1 MKFKTMQEIEQRRA
15 QIREEMEKEGADL
28 TALEAEVRA
37 LKENEEEIRKAAQN
51 AAETRKKIAA
61 GLEGTVLDSQAVE
74 TVSDRTLDE
83 IRASKEYIDAY
94 ARYILTED
102 DKECRA
108 LLTKN
113 APASGQVPVPVIVDQ
128 IIRTAWNNEPVLSR
142 VRRTEFRGNVQVPF
156 EKAADPAYVHEEG
169 YTAQT
174 EESLEIGIVSLIPKN
189 IKKYIR
195 ISDELVD
202 MGGEALLRYI
212 YDELTHQIV
221 KKLAALCVTDIAS
234 ANTTHGSTAIG
245 IPQVTGAPSLTIV
258 PEAEAQLTDE
268 AENLVVVMNRKTSA
282 AFVAARAAGN
292 FAVDPYDGLVVIYSD
307 ALPAY
312 ADASASDVYAIV
324 GDLFAEQVNYP
335 NGDGVVIKYDDMSEA
350 EKDLVKVVGRQYAA
364 HGVTGP
370 GRLCNIVKPAP
381 VTT

>member
-1 MKFKTMQEIEQRRA
+1 MFKTMQEIEARRA
-15 QIREEMEKEGADL
+15 QIREEMDKEGADL
-28 TALEAEVRA
+28 NALEAEVRA
-37 LKENEEEIRKAAQN
+37 LKENEEEIRKAAAN
-51 AAETRKKIAA
+51 AAETRKKIAQ
-61 GLEGTVLDSQAVE
+61 GLEGTVLDVQGE
-74 TVSDRTLDE
+74 TKDKSLDE
-83 IRASKEYIDAY
+83 IRSSKEYVEAF
-94 ARYILTED
+94 ARYILSED

-113 APASGQVPVPVIVDQ
+113 APASGQVPVPTMVDE
-128 IIRTAWNNEPVLSR
+128 IIRTAWDNEPILAR
-142 VRRTEFRGNVQVPF
+142 VRRTAFRGNVNVPF

-221 KKLAALCVTDIAS
+221 KKLAALCITDIAS
-234 ANTTHGSTAIG
+234 ANTTHGSTAVG
-245 IPQVTGAPSLTIV
+245 IPKVTGAPSLTII
-258 PEAEAQLTDE
+258 PTAEAQLTDE
-268 AENLVVVMNRKTSA
+268 AENIVVVINRKSTA
-282 AFVAARAAGN
+282 QFIAARVAGN
-292 FAVDPYDGLVVIYSD
+292 FAVDPYDGLVVLYSD

-312 ADASASDVYAIV
+312 SDANDNAVYAIV
-324 GDLFAEQVNYP
+324 GDLFGEQMNYP

-350 EKDLVKVVGRQYAA
+350 EKDLVKVVGRQYVA

-370 GRLCNIVKPAP
+370 GRLVNIAKPAAA
-381 VTT
+381 TT

>member
-28 TALEAEVRA
+28 TALEAEVRE
-37 LKENEEEIRKAAQN
+37 LKENEEEIRKVAQN

-61 GLEGTVLDSQAVE
+61 GLEGTVMDSQGVTTA
-74 TVSDRTLDE
+74 DKTLDE
-83 IRASKEYIDAY
+83 IRASQEYIDAY

-113 APASGQVPVPVIVDQ
+113 APSSGQVPVPVIVDQ
-128 IIRTAWNNEPVLSR
+128 IIRTAWNNEPVLAR

-245 IPQVTGAPSLTIV
+245 IPKVTGAPSLTIV

-312 ADASASDVYAIV
+312 TDASGGDVYAIV
-324 GDLFAEQVNYP
+324 GDLFGEQVNYP

>member
-1 MKFKTMQEIEQRRA
+1 MFKTMQEIEARRA
-15 QIREEMEKEGADL
+15 QIREEMDKEGADL
-28 TALEAEVRA
+28 NALEAEVRA
-37 LKENEEEIRKAAQN
+37 LKENEEEIRKAAAN
-51 AAETRKKIAA
+51 AAETRKKIAQ
-61 GLEGTVLDSQAVE
+61 GLEGTVLDVQGE
-74 TVSDRTLDE
+74 TKDKSLDE
-83 IRASKEYIDAY
+83 IRSSKEYVEAY
-94 ARYILTED
+94 ARYILSED

-113 APASGQVPVPVIVDQ
+113 APSSGQVPVPTMVDE
-128 IIRTAWNNEPVLSR
+128 IIRTAWNNEPILAR
-142 VRRTEFRGNVQVPF
+142 VRRTEFRGNVNVPF

-221 KKLAALCVTDIAS
+221 KKLAALCITDIAS
-234 ANTTHGSTAIG
+234 ANTTHGSTAVG
-245 IPQVTGAPSLTIV
+245 IPKVTGAPSLTII
-258 PEAEAQLTDE
+258 PTAEAQLTDE
-268 AENLVVVMNRKTSA
+268 AENIVVIMNRKSTA
-282 AFVAARAAGN
+282 QFIAARVAGN
-292 FAVDPYDGLVVIYSD
+292 FAVDPYDGLMVLYSD

-312 ADASASDVYAIV
+312 SDANDSAVYAIV
-324 GDLFAEQVNYP
+324 GDLFGEQVNYP

-350 EKDLVKVVGRQYAA
+350 EKDLVKVVGRQYVA

-370 GRLCNIVKPAP
+370 GRLVNIAKPAA

>member
-28 TALEAEVRA
+28 NALEAEVRE
-37 LKENEEEIRKAAQN
+37 LKENEEEIRKAAQD
-51 AAETRKKIAA
+51 AAETRRKIAA
-61 GLEGTVLDSQAVE
+61 GLEGTVLDTQGVTTA
-74 TVSDRTLDE
+74 DKTLDE
-83 IRASKEYIDAY
+83 IRASKEYVEAY

-113 APASGQVPVPVIVDQ
+113 APANGQVPVPVFVDQ
-128 IIRTAWNNEPVLSR
+128 IIRTAWDNDPILAR
-142 VRRTEFRGNVQVPF
+142 VRRTEFSGNVQVPF

-221 KKLAALCVTDIAS
+221 KKLAALCIGDIAG
-234 ANTTHGSTAIG
+234 AGTTHSASAIG
-245 IPQVTGAPSLTIV
+245 IPKVTGAPSLTIV

-268 AENLVVVMNRKTSA
+268 AENLVVVINRKTSA
-282 AFVAARAAGN
+282 DFMAARAAAN

-312 ADASASDVYAIV
+312 AAASAADVYAIV
-324 GDLFAEQVNYP
+324 GDLFGEQVNYP
-335 NGDGVVIKYDDMSEA
+335 NGDGVVIKYDDTSEA

-370 GRLCNIVKPAP
+370 GRLCNIVKPAA

>member
-1 MKFKTMQEIEQRRA
+1 MKYSTMQEIEQRKA
-15 QIREEMEKEGADL
+15 AILEEMNKDDANLD
-28 TALEAEVRA
+28 A
-37 LKENEEEIRKAAQN
+37 LKAEMEELRENAAEIKKAADK
-51 AAETRKKIAA
+51 AAETRKQIAQ
-61 GLEGTVLDSQAVE
+61 GLAGTVMDAASVE
-74 TVSDRTLDE
+74 TASDKTLDE
-83 IRASKEYIDAY
+83 IRASKEYVEAY
-94 ARYILTED
+94 ARYILSED

-113 APASGQVPVPVIVDQ
+113 APASGQVPVPVFVDQ
-128 IIRTAWNNEPVLSR
+128 IIRTAWDNDPILAR

-234 ANTTHGSTAIG
+234 ANTSHGSTAIG
-245 IPQVTGAPSLTIV
+245 IPKVTGAPSLTIV

-324 GDLFAEQVNYP
+324 GDLFGEQVNYP
-335 NGDGVVIKYDDMSEA
+335 AGDGVVIKFDDMSEA

-364 HGVTGP
+364 HGLTGP

>member
-28 TALEAEVRA
+28 TALEAEVRE

-61 GLEGTVLDSQAVE
+61 GLEGTVMDSQVVTTA
-74 TVSDRTLDE
+74 DKTLDE
-83 IRASKEYIDAY
+83 IRASQEYIDAY

-113 APASGQVPVPVIVDQ
+113 APSSGQVPVPVIVDQ
-128 IIRTAWNNEPVLSR
+128 IIRTAWNNEPVLAR

-245 IPQVTGAPSLTIV
+245 IPKVTGAPSLTIV

>member
-28 TALEAEVRA
+28 TALEAEVRE

-61 GLEGTVLDSQAVE
+61 GLEGTVMDSQGVTTA
-74 TVSDRTLDE
+74 DKTLDE
-83 IRASKEYIDAY
+83 IRASQEYIDAY

-102 DKECRA
+102 DEECRA

-113 APASGQVPVPVIVDQ
+113 APSSGQVPVPVIVDQ
-128 IIRTAWNNEPVLSR
+128 IIRTAWNNEPVLAR
-142 VRRTEFRGNVQVPF
+142 VRRTEFRGNVHVPF

-221 KKLAALCVTDIAS
+221 KKLSALCVTDIAS

-245 IPQVTGAPSLTIV
+245 IPKVTGAPSLTIV

-268 AENLVVVMNRKTSA
+268 AENLVVIMNRKTSA

-312 ADASASDVYAIV
+312 TDASGGDVYAIV
-324 GDLFAEQVNYP
+324 GDLFGEQVNYP
-335 NGDGVVIKYDDMSEA
+335 NGDGVVIKYDDMSES
-350 EKDLVKVVGRQYAA
+350 EKDLVKIVGRQYAA

-370 GRLCNIVKPAP
+370 GRLCNIAKPAP

>member
-28 TALEAEVRA
+28 TALEAEVRE
-37 LKENEEEIRKAAQN
+37 LKENEEEIRTAAQN

-61 GLEGTVLDSQAVE
+61 GLEGTVLDSQGVTKA
-74 TVSDRTLDE
+74 DKTLDE
-83 IRASKEYIDAY
+83 IRASQEYIDAY

-113 APASGQVPVPVIVDQ
+113 APSSGQVPVPVIVDQ
-128 IIRTAWNNEPVLSR
+128 IIRTAWNNEPVLAR

-245 IPQVTGAPSLTIV
+245 IPKVTGAPSLTIV

-312 ADASASDVYAIV
+312 TDASGGDVYAIV
-324 GDLFAEQVNYP
+324 GDLFGEQVNYP

-370 GRLCNIVKPAP
+370 GRLCNIAKPAP

>member
-1 MKFKTMQEIEQRRA
+1 MKFKTMQEIEARRA
-15 QIREEMEKEGADL
+15 QIREEMEKDGADL
-28 TALEAEVRA
+28 NALEAEVRA
-37 LKENEEEIRKAAQN
+37 LKENEEEIRKAAEN
-51 AAETRKKIAA
+51 AAETRKKIAE
-61 GLEGTVLDSQAVE
+61 GLEGTVLDVQGE
-74 TVSDRTLDE
+74 TAEKSLEE
-83 IRASKEYIDAY
+83 IRSSKEYTEAY
-94 ARYILTED
+94 ARYIISD
-102 DKECRA
+102 DDRECRA

-113 APASGQVPVPVIVDQ
+113 APSSGQVPVPTFVDQ
-128 IIRTAWNNEPVLSR
+128 IIRTAWDREPILAR
-142 VRRTEFRGNVQVPF
+142 VRRTGFRGNVNVPF

-202 MGGEALLRYI
+202 MGGEAMLRYI

-221 KKLAALCVTDIAS
+221 KKLAALCVNDIAS
-234 ANTTHGSTAIG
+234 ANTSHGTTAVG
-245 IPQVTGAPSLTIV
+245 IPKITGAPSLTVI
-258 PEAEAQLTDE
+258 PSAEAQLTDE
-268 AENLVVVMNRKTSA
+268 AENIVVVMNRKTTA
-282 AFVAARAAGN
+282 QFIAARVAGN

-312 ADASASDVYAIV
+312 SDANDNAVYAIV

-335 NGDGVVIKYDDMSEA
+335 NGDGVVIKYDDLSES
-350 EKDLVKVVGRQYAA
+350 EKDLVKVVGRQYVA

-370 GRLCNIVKPAP
+370 GRLCNIAKPAAA
-381 VTT
+381 TT

>member
-28 TALEAEVRA
+28 NALEAEVRE

-61 GLEGTVLDSQAVE
+61 GLEGTVMDSQVVTTA
-74 TVSDRTLDE
+74 DKTLDE
-83 IRASKEYIDAY
+83 IRASQEYIDAY

-128 IIRTAWNNEPVLSR
+128 IIRTAWDNEPVLAR

-221 KKLAALCVTDIAS
+221 KKLSALCVTDISS

-245 IPQVTGAPSLTIV
+245 IPKVTGAPSLTIV

>member
-28 TALEAEVRA
+28 TALEAEVRE

-61 GLEGTVLDSQAVE
+61 GLEGTVMDSQVVTTA
-74 TVSDRTLDE
+74 DKTLDE
-83 IRASKEYIDAY
+83 IRASQEYIDAY

-128 IIRTAWNNEPVLSR
+128 IIRTAWDNEPVLAR

-221 KKLAALCVTDIAS
+221 KKLSALCVTDISS

-245 IPQVTGAPSLTIV
+245 IPKVTGAPSLTIV

-312 ADASASDVYAIV
+312 TDASGGDVYAIV
-324 GDLFAEQVNYP
+324 GDLFGEQVNYP

>member
-28 TALEAEVRA
+28 EALEAEVRA
-37 LKENEEEIRKAAQN
+37 LKENEEEIRKAATN
-51 AAETRKKIAA
+51 AAETRKKIAQ
-61 GLEGTVLDSQAVE
+61 GLVGTVLDTQNAEPEARS
-74 TVSDRTLDE
+74 LDE
-83 IRASKEYIDAY
+83 IRASKEYVEAY

-113 APASGQVPVPVIVDQ
+113 APSSGQVPVPVLVDD
-128 IIRTAWNNEPVLSR
+128 IIRTAWDREPILAR
-142 VRRTEFRGNVQVPF
+142 VRRTYFRGNVQVPF

-221 KKLAALCVTDIAS
+221 KKLAALCIGDIAG

-245 IPQVTGAPSLTIV
+245 IPQVSAAPSLVTV
-258 PEAEAQLTDE
+258 PTAEAQLTSE
-268 AENLVVVMNRKTSA
+268 AENVVVVINRKTSA
-282 AFVAARAAGN
+282 NFMAARAGGN
-292 FAVDPYDGLVVIYSD
+292 FAVDPYDGLVVLYSD

-312 ADASASDVYAIV
+312 DDANDNAVYAIV
-324 GDLFAEQVNYP
+324 GDLFGEQVNYP

-370 GRLCNIVKPAP
+370 GRLCNVIKPAAA
-381 VTT
+381 TT

>member
-28 TALEAEVRA
+28 TALEAEVRE

-61 GLEGTVLDSQAVE
+61 GLEGTVMDSQGVTTA
-74 TVSDRTLDE
+74 DKTLDE
-83 IRASKEYIDAY
+83 IRASQEYIDAY

-113 APASGQVPVPVIVDQ
+113 APSSGQVPVPVIVDQ
-128 IIRTAWNNEPVLSR
+128 IIRTAWNNEPVLAR
-142 VRRTEFRGNVQVPF
+142 VRRTEFRGNVHVPF

-234 ANTTHGSTAIG
+234 ANTTHGSTALG
-245 IPQVTGAPSLTIV
+245 IPKVTGAPSLTIV

-312 ADASASDVYAIV
+312 TDASGGDVYAIV
-324 GDLFAEQVNYP
+324 GDLFGEQVNYP

-350 EKDLVKVVGRQYAA
+350 ETDLVKVVGRQYAA

-370 GRLCNIVKPAP
+370 GRLCNIAKPAP

>member
-28 TALEAEVRA
+28 TALEAEVRE
-37 LKENEEEIRKAAQN
+37 LKENEEEIRKAAKD

-61 GLEGTVLDSQAVE
+61 GLEGTVLDSQGVTPAGQ
-74 TVSDRTLDE
+74 SLDE
-83 IRASKEYIDAY
+83 IRGSQEYIEAY
-94 ARYILTED
+94 ARYILSED
-102 DKECRA
+102 DRECRA

-113 APASGQVPVPVIVDQ
+113 APSSGQVPVPVFVDQ
-128 IIRTAWNNEPVLSR
+128 IIRTAWDNDPILAR

-221 KKLAALCVTDIAS
+221 KKLAALCIGDIAG
-234 ANTTHGSTAIG
+234 ANTPHGSTAIG
-245 IPQVTGAPSLTIV
+245 IPKVTGAPSLTII

-282 AFVAARAAGN
+282 AFVQARAAGN
-292 FAVDPYDGLVVIYSD
+292 FAVDPYDGLVVIYND

-312 ADASASDVYAIV
+312 TDADASDVYAIV
-324 GDLFAEQVNYP
+324 GDLFGEQVNYP

-370 GRLCNIVKPAP
+370 GRLCNIAKPAP

>member
-28 TALEAEVRA
+28 TALEAEVRE
-37 LKENEEEIRKAAQN
+37 LKENEEEIRKVAQN

-61 GLEGTVLDSQAVE
+61 GLEGTVMDSQGVTTA
-74 TVSDRTLDE
+74 DKTLDE
-83 IRASKEYIDAY
+83 IRASQEYIDAY

-102 DKECRA
+102 DEECRA

-113 APASGQVPVPVIVDQ
+113 APSSGQVPVPVIVDQ
-128 IIRTAWNNEPVLSR
+128 IIRTAWNNEPVLAR
-142 VRRTEFRGNVQVPF
+142 VRRTEFRGNVHVPF

-221 KKLAALCVTDIAS
+221 KKLSALCVTDIAS

-245 IPQVTGAPSLTIV
+245 IPKVTGAPSLTIV

-268 AENLVVVMNRKTSA
+268 AENLVVIMNRKTSA

-312 ADASASDVYAIV
+312 TDASGGDVYAIV
-324 GDLFAEQVNYP
+324 GDLFGEQVNYP
-335 NGDGVVIKYDDMSEA
+335 NGDGVVIKYDDMSES
-350 EKDLVKVVGRQYAA
+350 EKDLVKIVGRQYAA

-370 GRLCNIVKPAP
+370 GRLCNIAKPAP

>member
-28 TALEAEVRA
+28 TALEAEVRE

-61 GLEGTVLDSQAVE
+61 GLEGTVLDSHVE
-74 TVSDRTLDE
+74 TNADKTLDE
-83 IRASKEYIDAY
+83 IRASKEYVEAY
-94 ARYILTED
+94 ARYILSED

-113 APASGQVPVPVIVDQ
+113 APASGQVPVPVFVDQ
-128 IIRTAWNNEPVLSR
+128 IIRTAWNNEPVLAR

-292 FAVDPYDGLVVIYSD
+292 FAVDPYDGLVVIYND

-324 GDLFAEQVNYP
+324 GDLFGEQVNYP
-335 NGDGVVIKYDDMSEA
+335 NGDGVVIKYDDMSES

>member
-28 TALEAEVRA
+28 TALEAEVRE

-61 GLEGTVLDSQAVE
+61 GLEGTVMDSQGVTTA
-74 TVSDRTLDE
+74 DKTLDE
-83 IRASKEYIDAY
+83 IRASQEYIDAY

-102 DKECRA
+102 DQECRA

-113 APASGQVPVPVIVDQ
+113 APSSGQVPVPVIVDQ
-128 IIRTAWNNEPVLSR
+128 IIRTAWNNEPVLAR

-221 KKLAALCVTDIAS
+221 KKLSALCVTDIAS

-245 IPQVTGAPSLTIV
+245 IPKVTGAPSLTIV

-268 AENLVVVMNRKTSA
+268 AENLVVIMNRKTSA

-312 ADASASDVYAIV
+312 TDASGGDVYAIV
-324 GDLFAEQVNYP
+324 GDLFGEQVNYP

>member
-28 TALEAEVRA
+28 NALEAEVRE
-37 LKENEEEIRKAAQN
+37 LKENEEEIRKAAKD

-61 GLEGTVLDSQAVE
+61 GLEGTVLDSQGVNNADK
-74 TVSDRTLDE
+74 SLDE
-83 IRASKEYIDAY
+83 IRGSQEYIEAY
-94 ARYILTED
+94 ARYILSED
-102 DKECRA
+102 DRECRA

-113 APASGQVPVPVIVDQ
+113 APASGQVPVPVFVDQ
-128 IIRTAWNNEPVLSR
+128 IIRTAWDNDPILAR

-221 KKLAALCVTDIAS
+221 KKLAALCIGDIAG

-324 GDLFAEQVNYP
+324 GDLFGEQVNYP

>member
-28 TALEAEVRA
+28 TALEAEVRE
-37 LKENEEEIRKAAQN
+37 LKENEEEIRKAAKD
-51 AAETRKKIAA
+51 AVETRKKIAA
-61 GLEGTVLDSQAVE
+61 GLEGTVLDSQGVTKA
-74 TVSDRTLDE
+74 DKTLDE
-83 IRASKEYIDAY
+83 IRASQEYIDAY
-94 ARYILTED
+94 ARYILSED
-102 DKECRA
+102 DRECRA

-113 APASGQVPVPVIVDQ
+113 APASGQVPVPVFVDQ
-128 IIRTAWNNEPVLSR
+128 IIRTAWDNDPILAR

-221 KKLAALCVTDIAS
+221 KKLAALCVGDIAG

-324 GDLFAEQVNYP
+324 GDLFGEQVNYP

>member
-28 TALEAEVRA
+28 TALEAEVRE

-74 TVSDRTLDE
+74 TVSDKTLDE
-83 IRASKEYIDAY
+83 IRASKEYVEAY

-113 APASGQVPVPVIVDQ
+113 APASGQVPVPVFVDQ
-128 IIRTAWNNEPVLSR
+128 IVRTAWNNEPVLAR

-292 FAVDPYDGLVVIYSD
+292 FAVDPYDGLVVIYND

-324 GDLFAEQVNYP
+324 GDLFGEQVNYP
-335 NGDGVVIKYDDMSEA
+335 NGDGVVIKYDDMSES

>member
-15 QIREEMEKEGADL
+15 QIREETEKEGADL
-28 TALEAEVRA
+28 KALEAEVRE
-37 LKENEEEIRKAAQN
+37 LKENEEEIRKAAQD
-51 AAETRKKIAA
+51 AAETRRKIAA
-61 GLEGTVLDSQAVE
+61 GLEGTVLDSQGVA
-74 TVSDRTLDE
+74 TADKTLDE
-83 IRASKEYIDAY
+83 IRASKEYVEAY

-113 APASGQVPVPVIVDQ
+113 APANGQVPVPVFVDQ
-128 IIRTAWNNEPVLSR
+128 IIRTAWDNDPILAR

-221 KKLAALCVTDIAS
+221 KKLAALCIGDIAG
-234 ANTTHGSTAIG
+234 AGTTHSASAIG
-245 IPQVTGAPSLTIV
+245 IPKVTGAPSLTIV

-268 AENLVVVMNRKTSA
+268 AENLVVVINRKTSS
-282 AFVAARAAGN
+282 AFVAARAAAN

-312 ADASASDVYAIV
+312 ADASAADVYAIV
-324 GDLFAEQVNYP
+324 GDLFGEQVNYP
-335 NGDGVVIKYDDMSEA
+335 NGDGVVIKYDDTSEA

>member
-28 TALEAEVRA
+28 TALEAEVRE

-61 GLEGTVLDSQAVE
+61 GLEGTVLDAQGVN
-74 TVSDRTLDE
+74 SDDKTLDE
-83 IRASKEYIDAY
+83 IRGSKEYIDAY

-113 APASGQVPVPVIVDQ
+113 APSSGQVPVPVFVDQ
-128 IIRTAWNNEPVLSR
+128 IIRTAWNNDPILSR

-221 KKLAALCVTDIAS
+221 KKLAALCVGDIAG

-245 IPQVTGAPSLTIV
+245 IPKVTGAPSLTIV
-258 PEAEAQLTDE
+258 PEAEAELTDE

-312 ADASASDVYAIV
+312 TDADASDVYAIV
-324 GDLFAEQVNYP
+324 GDLFGEQVNYP

>member
-28 TALEAEVRA
+28 TALEAEVRE
-37 LKENEEEIRKAAQN
+37 LKENEEEIRKAAQD
-51 AAETRKKIAA
+51 AAETRRKIAA
-61 GLEGTVLDSQAVE
+61 GLEGTVLDSQGVTKA
-74 TVSDRTLDE
+74 DKTLDE
-83 IRASKEYIDAY
+83 IRASQEYIEAY
-94 ARYILTED
+94 ARYIISED

-113 APASGQVPVPVIVDQ
+113 APSSGQVPVPVFVDQ
-128 IIRTAWNNEPVLSR
+128 IIRTAWDNDPILAR

-221 KKLAALCVTDIAS
+221 KKLAALCVTDIAG
-234 ANTTHGSTAIG
+234 AGTTHSASAIG
-245 IPQVTGAPSLTIV
+245 IPKVTGAPSVTIV

-268 AENLVVVMNRKTSA
+268 AENLVVVINRKTSA
-282 AFVAARAAGN
+282 AFMTARVSAN

-312 ADASASDVYAIV
+312 ADASAADVYAIV
-324 GDLFAEQVNYP
+324 GDLFGEQVNYP
-335 NGDGVVIKYDDMSEA
+335 NGDGVVIKFDDMSEA

>member
-15 QIREEMEKEGADL
+15 QIREEMEKEDADL
-28 TALEAEVRA
+28 NALEAEVRE

-61 GLEGTVLDSQAVE
+61 GLVGTVIDSQSAE
-74 TVSDRTLDE
+74 TASDRTLDE
-83 IRASKEYIDAY
+83 IRGSQEYIDAY
-94 ARYILTED
+94 ARYILSED
-102 DKECRA
+102 DRECRA

-113 APASGQVPVPVIVDQ
+113 APASGQVPVPVFVDQ
-128 IIRTAWNNEPVLSR
+128 IIRTAWDNDPILAR

-245 IPQVTGAPSLTIV
+245 IPKVTGAPSLTIV

-312 ADASASDVYAIV
+312 TDADASDVYAIV
-324 GDLFAEQVNYP
+324 GDLFGEQVNYP